1 MRTSCNQCDRTKR
14 SRAEAAPSVSSR
26 IRINVEIVMS
36 PPYTVPEHEYR
47 QRTGST
53 DDAWERHGLFRCGAF
68 IAARSHRPSINIRKS
83 PPEHLPLTIAEAMRR
98 SVVTHHRQLKIYS
111 MTEVIWLDRPVIR
124 GPPADRLVQAH
135 HPAVTDSAVRRSTT
149 TSISSLRP
157 GASQPEMS

>member
-1 MRTSCNQCDRTKR
+1 MSAENHRSLHNQRLHFR
-14 SRAEAAPSVSSR
+14 LLNSVF
-26 IRINVEIVMS
+26 IPVVGMTGKE
-36 PPYTVPEHEYR
+36 
-47 QRTGST
+47 TGST

-124 GPPADRLVQAH
+124 GPPADRLVQAR
-135 HPAVTDSAVRRSTT
+135 HPAVTDSAVRRST
-149 TSISSLRP
+149 
-157 GASQPEMS
+157 